1 MAKTIQV
8 KDGTYRALVKLK
20 ERMGAGSFDEV
31 VAKLVFK
38 ELGIPEDL
46 FGADRGRVKPFS
58 PEDRM
63 EDRPW

>member
-8 KDGTYRALVKLK
+8 RDETYRALVKLK
-20 ERMGAGSFDEV
+20 ERMRAESFDEV
-31 VAKLVFK
+31 VAKLAFK

-46 FGADRGRVKPFS
+46 FGADRGKIKPFS
-58 PEDRM
+58 SEDRM